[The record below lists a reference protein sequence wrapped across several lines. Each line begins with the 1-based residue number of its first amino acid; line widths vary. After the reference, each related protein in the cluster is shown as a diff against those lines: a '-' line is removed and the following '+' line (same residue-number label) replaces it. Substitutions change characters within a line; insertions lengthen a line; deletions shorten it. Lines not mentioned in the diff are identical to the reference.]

1 LFGSESPFDKL
12 AKIGAAAPAIVSMTE
27 NMNNMGQTVE
37 NFNTAMEQL
46 DGKAAGKQFA
56 HLAEGIDTLNES
68 MDNINMM
75 DLMKMAAMKTFG
87 PIQQEQPT
95 PTDTTTPSKQEGYT
109 GASFSAEYG
118 DDLMVSPDT
127 PSVEEAQKALD
138 AAVAAQAKGINDF
151 ADITEQTALD
161 GEVALAQMDLDN
173 AKRAEVDTGAV
184 TKTRAEMTPFERA
197 KARGAGRR
205 DTMKQGGMASTV
217 SPEDAARARAQAP
230 SVAKAMNPVGET
242 VQTQQPELKTAQ
254 AEADTGGK
262 AAEIPGTSNKELF
275 EQMVKNQ
282 EQTNKLLRSGNKL
295 TGNLSDSF

>member
-1 LFGSESPFDKL
+1 MS
-12 AKIGAAAPAIVSMTE
+12 
-27 NMNNMGQTVE
+27 NMGQTVE

-46 DGKAAGKQFA
+46 DGKAAGQQFA

-87 PIQQEQPT
+87 PIQQEQPET
-95 PTDTTTPSKQEGYT
+95 TTDATTPSKQGGFT

-151 ADITEQTALD
+151 ADITDQTALD

-173 AKRAEVDTGAV
+173 AKRAEVDKGAA

-197 KARGAGRR
+197 KARGQSRR
-205 DTMKQGGMASTV
+205 DTAKRGGMASTV

-242 VQTQQPELKTAQ
+242 VQTQQPELKTAE
-254 AEADTGGK
+254 AETDTGGK
-262 AAEIPGTSNKELF
+262 ATELPGTSNKELF
-275 EQMVKNQ
+275 EQMVKN
-282 EQTNKLLRSGNKL
+282 
-295 TGNLSDSF
+295 